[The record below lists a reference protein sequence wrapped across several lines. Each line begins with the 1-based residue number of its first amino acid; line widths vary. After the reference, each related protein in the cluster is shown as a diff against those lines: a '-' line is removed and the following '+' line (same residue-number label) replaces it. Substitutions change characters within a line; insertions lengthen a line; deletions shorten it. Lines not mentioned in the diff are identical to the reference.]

1 MFTVN
6 DVNVMRGRHDTNAVR
21 LLRMNKLIHVST
33 TYTYRLEE
41 AGVLDWTFRSPKDV
55 LTFKAAAG
63 TDIVNALPGLEEA
76 KISARE
82 KIVSAI
88 N

>member
-1 MFTVN
+1 M
-6 DVNVMRGRHDTNAVR
+6 
-21 LLRMNKLIHVST
+21 LHVST
-33 TYTYRLEE
+33 MYTYRLEE